1 MNAEPPVA
9 PTLAERPP
17 IGRVLFRPPVRRR
30 VPAILAT
37 CLFLAACDMT
47 PGPDSTFE
55 VATRGLYSA
64 ALSTSSK
71 FGYAGSIHHGG
82 SLWNLE
88 KDQRLF
94 NWNHGADEF
103 SNIVAA
109 AFSNNEQY
117 LASADPQTIALWETA
132 TGENVSFWKAPGDI
146 LDIAITDNAD
156 FAILGLADHTAVVFD
171 IKRGGVLRTFIH
183 KDKVGAVA
191 LAERTRT
198 LITGS
203 DDFKARAWKIS
214 SGELLHTFE
223 HENQVNVVAVSADG
237 RYGFTASQA
246 DRAVIW
252 DLQSGKAVSELP
264 IKKKPYTAGASYTA
278 ARFSSDGK
286 QLLTGATNRLVQ
298 LWDTAS
304 GKELK
309 RWRGTKKER
318 WKPTNPAVMAVGFG
332 KSPGQVLAL
341 ASNGLLYRFR

>member
-1 MNAEPPVA
+1 MNAELPVA
-9 PTLAERPP
+9 MRALTGMPP
-17 IGRVLFRPPVRRR
+17 SGSGRFRRR
-30 VPAILAT
+30 LAA
-37 CLFLAACDMT
+37 LAACALLAGCDTT
-47 PGPDSTFE
+47 PGPESTYE
-55 VATRGLYSA
+55 VATRGLYAATLSA
-64 ALSTSSK
+64 SAQL
-71 FGYAGSIHHGG
+71 GYIGSIHHGG

-88 KDQRLF
+88 KNERLY
-94 NWNHGADEF
+94 NWNHRENEF

-109 AFSNNEQY
+109 AFSNNEKY
-117 LASADPQTIALWETA
+117 LASADPQTIALWETG
-132 TGENVSFWKAPGDI
+132 TGANVSFWKAPGDI

-171 IKRGGVLRTFIH
+171 IKRGGILRTFIH
-183 KDKVGAVA
+183 NDKVGAVA

-198 LITGS
+198 LLTGS

-223 HENQVNVVAVSADG
+223 HENQVNVVAVSPDG

-252 DLQSGKAVSELP
+252 DLKSGKAVSELP

-278 ARFSSDGK
+278 ARFSSDGT

-318 WKPTNPAVMAVGFG
+318 WKPTNPAVMAVAFG
-332 KSPGQVLAL
+332 KTKGQALAL